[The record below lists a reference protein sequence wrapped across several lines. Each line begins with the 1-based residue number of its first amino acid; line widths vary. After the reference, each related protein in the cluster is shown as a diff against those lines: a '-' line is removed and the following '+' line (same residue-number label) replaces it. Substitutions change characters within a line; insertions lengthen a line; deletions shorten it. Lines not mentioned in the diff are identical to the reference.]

1 MSSSTGWQ
9 PPASGQSDSSSSH
22 LIQIRAA
29 QSVDLS
35 TIAEILVDSFHSSDG
50 IWGWAHPLLRL
61 GIYEDLKNR
70 LRSNSQE
77 QHICLVAFAAT
88 GMSRTGDLAG
98 TVEMALRLNE
108 FWQCVRPRYLYLS
121 NLAVH
126 PSYRRR
132 GVAQQLLLNCE
143 RVAIS
148 WGFQDLYLH
157 VLENNY
163 QARQLYFKLGYQ
175 LQQVDSGW
183 NVWLM
188 GRPRQLFLHK
198 HLSVAPV
205 EESRGT
211 KRQGH
216 RAEGE

>member
-1 MSSSTGWQ
+1 LTLLSSSTGWQ
-9 PPASGQSDSSSSH
+9 SSASGQSHSSSTH
-22 LIQIRAA
+22 PIQIRAA

-35 TIAEILVDSFHSSDG
+35 GVAEILADSFHSSDG
-50 IWGWAHPLLRL
+50 IWGWAHPLVRL

-70 LRSNSQE
+70 LRSNPSQ
-77 QHICLVAFAAT
+77 QHICLVAFAT
-88 GMSRTGDLAG
+88 GSGGNDLVG

-108 FWQCVRPRYLYLS
+108 FWQCARPRYLYLS

-126 PSYRRR
+126 SSYRRR
-132 GVAQQLLLNCE
+132 GVAQQLLLHCE
-143 RVAIS
+143 RIAIS

-183 NVWLM
+183 GVWLL

-198 HLSVAPV
+198 HLSVNPI
-205 EESRGT
+205 
-211 KRQGH
+211 
-216 RAEGE
+216 

>member
-1 MSSSTGWQ
+1 MTPLFTSTGL
-9 PPASGQSDSSSSH
+9 PRAASGQSDSSSSH

-29 QSVDLS
+29 QAVDLGG
-35 TIAEILVDSFHSSDG
+35 IAEIITDSFHSPDG
-50 IWGWAHPLLRL
+50 IWGWTHPLLRL

-70 LRSNSQE
+70 LRSNSPQ
-77 QHICLVAFAAT
+77 QHICLVAFTAAT
-88 GMSRTGDLAG
+88 KGGSRTDDLAG

-126 PSYRRR
+126 SSYRRR

-163 QARQLYFKLGYQ
+163 QARQLYCKLGYK
-175 LQQVDSGW
+175 LQQVESGW
-183 NVWLM
+183 GTWLM
-188 GRPRQLFLHK
+188 GRPKQLFLHK
-198 HLSVAPV
+198 HLPVASI
-205 EESRGT
+205 EESIT
-211 KRQGH
+211 NCSQSS
-216 RAEGE
+216 